1 MINTFLK
8 AKHWQL
14 FGLMFGLPML
24 FQIIMMTSVFAS
36 IQSESN
42 PDPTEMLKMM
52 RFFPI
57 IMIVYM
63 GLFFSWF
70 WSIAIG
76 LQNKVPQNVTMKTKR
91 FKIFFFIPLL
101 YILVLSFFIGN
112 IFNGVI
118 ESQILDGAMM
128 ARMIGIILPLHLLSM
143 FGIFHS
149 LYFVSKTLKTVELQ
163 KKVSFSDFVGEF
175 FMLWFYPVGIWI
187 IQPKLNE
194 LAEVNT
200 TSNSKQTQYFLSF

>member
-76 LQNKVPQNVTMKTKR
+76 LQNKVPKNVTMKTKR

-200 TSNSKQTQYFLSF
+200 TSNSK